1 MLFIVSKSNYA
12 PFNIA
17 TEEYILRNIAEDVFL
32 IYINA
37 PSIII
42 GKHQNT
48 LSEINSE
55 YVNKHRIP
63 VVRRLTG
70 GGAVFHDLGNLNF
83 SFIVTDEKE
92 KAISF
97 QKYTAPI
104 LDVLNSLGVKAY
116 LEGRND
122 LLIDGMKFSGNAK
135 AVVMGRVIQHGTVM
149 FDSKIEELS
158 KALKA
163 NPLKFK
169 DKAVK
174 SVRSRVTTVN
184 QHLDEPVQ
192 MEEFIALLQKR
203 VKQQYPD
210 LQEYSFS
217 EAETQGI
224 QKLCDEKY
232 DQWSWNYSQSPP
244 YSNHRGMR
252 SKAGTVEVYF
262 EVKKGR
268 IEGIR
273 FFGDYFGQEDSSEL
287 EAKLT
292 GVEHN
297 EETLRKLL
305 DELKVERYFGDV
317 DAEELLGMMF

>member
-1 MLFIVSKSNYA
+1 MLFIISESNYA
-12 PFNIA
+12 PYNIA
-17 TEEYILRNIAEDVFL
+17 TEEYILRNIEEDVFL
-32 IYINA
+32 LYINA
-37 PSIII
+37 PSIIV

-48 LSEINSE
+48 LSEINQA
-55 YVNKHRIP
+55 YVSLNNIP

-83 SFIVTDEKE
+83 SFIVNDEKD

-104 LDVLNSLGVKAY
+104 LDVLNALGVNAY

-135 AVVMGRVIQHGTVM
+135 AFVMGRVIQHGTIL

-184 QHLDEPVQ
+184 KHLKEPMQ
-192 MEEFIALLQKR
+192 MDEFISLLQKR
-203 VKQQYPD
+203 VRELYPKSEQYCFNQTQRQQ
-210 LQEYSFS
+210 
-217 EAETQGI
+217 I
-224 QKLCDEKY
+224 QALCEEKY
-232 DQWSWNYSQSPP
+232 EQWDWNYSQSPD
-244 YSNHRGMR
+244 YSKHRGIR
-252 SKAGTVEVYF
+252 TNAGTIEIYF
-262 EVKKGR
+262 EVKKGK

-273 FFGDYFGQEDSSEL
+273 FYGDYFGIEDSVEL
-287 EAKLT
+287 ETLLT
-292 GVEHN
+292 GMPHN
-297 EETLRKLL
+297 EDHLRELLKLQR
-305 DELKVERYFGDV
+305 LKRYFGDV
-317 DAEELLGMMF
+317 EVEDILQMMF